1 MGRAHPKHAVHA
13 CRVASACELAQQPQ
27 HGSVKHLELACAA
40 PTAKDTAARLTYAM
54 ADDLAVYPD
63 NGAALAASVATRL
76 GLELEQV
83 FELRGGTAPP
93 LPTPCSVAQALRY
106 HADLRAPASKE
117 LLLLLAASCADAAQA
132 EALARLTRPEGK
144 QVTRARTRT
153 RTLSLSLSL
162 TRTLT
167 RPTTSVSCATAAG
180 SPSCSPRAPGQG

>member
-1 MGRAHPKHAVHA
+1 M
-13 CRVASACELAQQPQ
+13 
-27 HGSVKHLELACAA
+27 
-40 PTAKDTAARLTYAM
+40 
-54 ADDLAVYPD
+54 
-63 NGAALAASVATRL
+63 
-76 GLELEQV
+76 

-117 LLLLLAASCADAAQA
+117 LLLLLAASCADAAEA

-144 QVTRARTRT
+144 QVTLARARTRT
-153 RTLSLSLSL
+153 RTLSRSLSL
-162 TRTLT
+162 TRPLT